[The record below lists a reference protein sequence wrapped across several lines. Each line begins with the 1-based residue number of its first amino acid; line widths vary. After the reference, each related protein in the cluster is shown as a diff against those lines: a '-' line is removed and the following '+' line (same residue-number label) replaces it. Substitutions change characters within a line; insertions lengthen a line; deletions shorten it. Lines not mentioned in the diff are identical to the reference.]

1 MKVLCIF
8 GTRPEAIKMAPV
20 LHHLRQYPGT
30 ISAKACVTGQH
41 RQMLDQVLQVF
52 DIQPDYDLSIM
63 TEDQTLATL
72 TARALTALDPVIAQE
87 RPDWILVQGDT
98 TTAMV
103 GALAAFYHRLQ
114 VGHVEAGLR
123 TWNKYHP
130 YPEEINR
137 RIVDCIADLHFAP
150 TQWAADNLLREGV
163 PESGVLVSGN
173 TVVDALISVT
183 EKPLSEQTERILRE
197 LGVSPERGH
206 SDPTSG
212 LSLAARGHGPP
223 LLLVTAHRRE
233 NFGGPLEN
241 ICDALGEIARRR
253 SDVRIVFLVH
263 LNPNVQKVVRSRLGE
278 AKNISLIP
286 PVDYQ
291 TMAHLMKH
299 SYLILTDS
307 GGLQEEAPTFHV
319 PVLVMRET
327 TERPEALEAGTAR
340 LVGTQAEDIVDH
352 VSRLLDRS
360 DEYRAMSGAPNP
372 FGDGHAAPRIVKA
385 LMERSSR
392 LAYRG

>member
-20 LHHLRQYPGT
+20 LHHLRQFPGT

-87 RPDWILVQGDT
+87 QPDWILVQGDT

-103 GALAAFYHRLQ
+103 GTLAAFYHRLQ

-130 YPEEINR
+130 FPEEVNR
-137 RIVDCIADLHFAP
+137 RIVDSIADLHFAP

-183 EKPLSEQTERILRE
+183 EKPLSEQTGRLLRE
-197 LGVSPERGH
+197 LGVPSAAGH
-206 SDPTSG
+206 PDAEG
-212 LSLAARGHGPP
+212 DRPP

-241 ICDALGEIARRR
+241 ICDALGEIARQR
-253 SDVRIVFLVH
+253 SDVRVVFLVH
-263 LNPNVQKVVRSRLGE
+263 LNPNVQKVVRSRLGR
-278 AKNISLIP
+278 ATNISLIP

-327 TERPEALEAGTAR
+327 TERPEALQAGTAR
-340 LVGTQAEDIVDH
+340 LVGTQADDIVDN
-352 VSRLLDRS
+352 VLRLLDGS

-385 LMERSSR
+385 LMERAAR
-392 LAYRG
+392 TDYGA